1 MNGPLELVVVAC
13 ITLLKKKVVVLTYGG
28 NLFVQG
34 QEKAEISFAKGC
46 GDRTWCIIDF

>member
-34 QEKAEISFAKGC
+34 QGKAEISFAKGC
-46 GDRTWCIIDF
+46 GDRT

>member
-1 MNGPLELVVVAC
+1 MNGPLELVVVAS

-46 GDRTWCIIDF
+46 GDRTW